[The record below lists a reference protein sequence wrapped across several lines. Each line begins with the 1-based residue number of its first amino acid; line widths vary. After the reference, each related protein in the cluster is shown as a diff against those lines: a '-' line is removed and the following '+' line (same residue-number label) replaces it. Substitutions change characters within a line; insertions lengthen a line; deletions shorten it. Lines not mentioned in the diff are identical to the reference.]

1 MRANLGF
8 TLIETM
14 VTLAIAAIL
23 ITIAVP
29 SFLTFIQNARLSSQ
43 ASDLTTAMMYARS
56 EAIARGQQVTIG
68 STANTVHWEGGYQVA
83 LQDGT
88 VLRAYSA
95 LSGGNHLTG
104 PAASLVFNS
113 SGYKTPIA
121 NISMQLCDS
130 RNISRQIIL
139 SGQGR
144 AQYCSCDPLSTSPP
158 ACASS
163 PVYASADC
171 ATACP

>member
-1 MRANLGF
+1 MRANYGF

-14 VTLAIAAIL
+14 VTLAIAVIL
-23 ITIAVP
+23 ITVAVP

-56 EAIARGQQVTIG
+56 EAVARNQQVTIG
-68 STANTVHWEGGYQVA
+68 STDNTANWGGGYQVK

-104 PAASLVFNS
+104 PASLVFNS
-113 SGYKTPIA
+113 SGYKNPI
-121 NISMQLCDS
+121 NPSISMQLCDS

-144 AQYCSCDPLSTSPP
+144 AQYCSCDPHSTSPP
-158 ACASS
+158 YCASS
-163 PVYASADC
+163 TVYSSADC